1 MTNASPP
8 SSLVDVGQLAAA
20 LERFAAERNWAQFH
34 SPKNLVMALTGEV
47 GELSEIFQWMDE
59 EQSKDAARHPDTA
72 QAVQDELADVL
83 MYLVRL
89 ASVHEHAN
97 GSERI
102 VYPHSLI
109 RAPRRRHIRAW
120 CEEKKSFRDFTLG
133 RIAVA
138 EPLDT
143 PAPYRRDDDQ
153 EWNNILELV
162 IVAHPGLSPDQ
173 QEMIA
178 AENFPGARARR
189 LKVRQCLASYIIQ
202 DLRLALDPVK
212 HPTPEYQLMVG
223 NADKLPPLF
232 VSGS

>member
-89 ASVHEHAN
+89 ASVLGVDLDVAARQKLEQN
-97 GSERI
+97 NRK
-102 VYPHSLI
+102 YPV
-109 RAPRRRHIRAW
+109 
-120 CEEKKSFRDFTLG
+120 EKARNSSKK
-133 RIAVA
+133 
-138 EPLDT
+138 
-143 PAPYRRDDDQ
+143 YDQ
-153 EWNNILELV
+153 
-162 IVAHPGLSPDQ
+162 
-173 QEMIA
+173 
-178 AENFPGARARR
+178 F
-189 LKVRQCLASYIIQ
+189 
-202 DLRLALDPVK
+202 
-212 HPTPEYQLMVG
+212 
-223 NADKLPPLF
+223 
-232 VSGS
+232 

>member
-89 ASVHEHAN
+89 ASVLGVDLDAAARQKLEQN
-97 GSERI
+97 NRK
-102 VYPHSLI
+102 YPV
-109 RAPRRRHIRAW
+109 
-120 CEEKKSFRDFTLG
+120 EKAQNSSKK
-133 RIAVA
+133 
-138 EPLDT
+138 
-143 PAPYRRDDDQ
+143 YDQ
-153 EWNNILELV
+153 
-162 IVAHPGLSPDQ
+162 
-173 QEMIA
+173 
-178 AENFPGARARR
+178 F
-189 LKVRQCLASYIIQ
+189 
-202 DLRLALDPVK
+202 
-212 HPTPEYQLMVG
+212 
-223 NADKLPPLF
+223 
-232 VSGS
+232 

>member
-89 ASVHEHAN
+89 ASVLGVDLDAAARQKLEQN
-97 GSERI
+97 NRK
-102 VYPHSLI
+102 YPV
-109 RAPRRRHIRAW
+109 
-120 CEEKKSFRDFTLG
+120 EKARNCSKK
-133 RIAVA
+133 
-138 EPLDT
+138 
-143 PAPYRRDDDQ
+143 YDQ
-153 EWNNILELV
+153 
-162 IVAHPGLSPDQ
+162 
-173 QEMIA
+173 
-178 AENFPGARARR
+178 F
-189 LKVRQCLASYIIQ
+189 
-202 DLRLALDPVK
+202 
-212 HPTPEYQLMVG
+212 
-223 NADKLPPLF
+223 
-232 VSGS
+232 